1 LVKTAPFSAEVET
14 SQHVDE
20 MEHEDR
26 PPSLSVFM
34 VKDSIRTPSDTTGRF
49 AKSFDNDLDSTI
61 LAQESER
68 ERALAQKSER
78 ERAPAQE
85 SERER
90 APNTG
95 VQLDSRQVRPIGT
108 YVAVDIYVL

>member
-1 LVKTAPFSAEVET
+1 
-14 SQHVDE
+14 
-20 MEHEDR
+20 MEHEDY
-26 PPSLSVFM
+26 PPSPSAFM
-34 VKDSIRTPSDTTGRF
+34 VEEPLQDSIRTPSDTASGF
-49 AKSFDNDLDSTI
+49 ADSFDDDLDSTI

-68 ERALAQKSER
+68 ERAPAQESES

-95 VQLDSRQVRPIGT
+95 VQLDSRQVRTIGT
-108 YVAVDIYVL
+108 YVTLDIYVV